1 MWKAGLLF
9 ILILSTCPI
18 AHAEEGRYTVGP
30 CPPQEELDKLGDA
43 VDMSGADRT
52 YSFWEFPLSFKI
64 AYIIGYLAAFASI
77 LKLVPLILGK
87 VRIPQVNENRQ
98 KIYRYIRQ
106 VPGCTISEI
115 SRDLEINRGAVRFH
129 LEMLK
134 AGNKIS
140 LMRGGK
146 FTRVFQNSDVFASSE
161 KMIIAHLKSST
172 RKQILLKILEK
183 PEITNKELSEDLY
196 LDKSTTYWHIK
207 SLRDDKI
214 ILSETEGKSRKYF
227 VNPALETDL
236 LKWLNM

>member
-1 MWKAGLLF
+1 MSLLF
-9 ILILSTCPI
+9 ILVLSNVGT
-18 AHAEEGRYTVGP
+18 AGADTGRYTVSP

-77 LKLVPLILGK
+77 LKMVPLILGK
-87 VRIPQVNENRQ
+87 VRIPRGNENRQ
-98 KIYRYIRQ
+98 KIYRHIRQ
-106 VPGCTISEI
+106 VPGCTVSEI

-140 LMRGGK
+140 LMWAGK

-161 KMIIAHLKSST
+161 KIIIAHLKSST

-207 SLRDDKI
+207 SLRDDRI
-214 ILSETEGKSRKYF
+214 ILSETEGRSRKYF
-227 VNPALETDL
+227 VNPALEADL